1 MKIKNNIG
9 KSILHTTIMLVALL
23 LPAGAWAQVSITSLG
38 AITSASGTYVIT
50 QDIDAS
56 GFSPSIATFSG
67 TLEAAINPATH
78 MPYRISGLT
87 VPLFETL
94 TGTVRNL
101 VLDEVAISGHSGN
114 TGAIACTAN
123 STARI
128 YNVGILSGSVGG
140 TANTGGLV
148 GTSTA
153 PHASSTATAS
163 PPSPAAQT
171 SAASWATTMPPPP
184 PPASTPW

>member
-1 MKIKNNIG
+1 
-9 KSILHTTIMLVALL
+9 
-23 LPAGAWAQVSITSLG
+23 
-38 AITSASGTYVIT
+38 
-50 QDIDAS
+50 
-56 GFSPSIATFSG
+56 
-67 TLEAAINPATH
+67 

-123 STARI
+123 GAARI

-140 TANTGGLV
+140 SGDVGGLV
-148 GTSTA
+148 GQLDGTA
-153 PHASSTATAS
+153 RVVNCYSYATITGGSNVGGIVGNNNGA
-163 PPSPAAQT
+163 T
-171 SAASWATTMPPPP
+171 SAANNNTFNNVSPPFGASLHSSLFIATSFSPPLIAPTP
-184 PPASTPW
+184 KKPQAFSRRRDVAASARDGFAILHSSLFT